1 MSAESTTEDN
11 AIAEA
16 NKTAIAQFQQPN
28 ETTGFNLNELEPA
41 QRLEMIQDII
51 AIEHEI
57 EANALPQYKS
67 SDILNRPLNILDA
80 AFRQIPDA
88 KTEQTKACVSFVCE
102 WAEGDK
108 EAGQQFTVLKGS
120 NPFNDAFANR
130 FTKLRG
136 IMEKPLMG
144 YEFVEDARYKKAGNT
159 AIILRRR
166 TSFQTASKK

>member
-1 MSAESTTEDN
+1 MSPNDEENTN
-11 AIAEA
+11 AIAESNA
-16 NKTAIAQFQQPN
+16 TAIAQVSQPDN
-28 ETTGFNLNELEPA
+28 TTGFNLNELEPA

-51 AIEHEI
+51 AVEHEI

-67 SDILNRPLNILDA
+67 SHILNRPLNILDA

-88 KTEQTKACVSFVCE
+88 KTGQSKACVSFVCE

-130 FTKLRG
+130 FSKLRG
-136 IMEKPLMG
+136 IMDKPLMN
-144 YEFVEDARYKKAGNT
+144 YEFVEDARYVKAGNT

-166 TSFQTASKK
+166 SSYQAVGKK